1 MSGGDDFR
9 TQYTDWGIG
18 EPDPPITSSRPPS
31 MVVLDLV
38 RQHTPKLVQGWLDD
52 AIKKYEMEKKERR
65 ARERREEIKRLK
77 KVAEEGD
84 HAKARIL
91 ELEKEE

>member
-9 TQYTDWGIG
+9 TQYRDFGIG
-18 EPDPPITSSRPPS
+18 ESDPPIESTRPPS

-38 RQHTPKLVQGWLDD
+38 RQHTPKLVQTWLND
-52 AIKKYEMEKKERR
+52 AIEKYEKEQEVR
-65 ARERREEIKRLK
+65 RERRRKEEIERLK

-84 HAKARIL
+84 RAKARIR
-91 ELEKEE
+91 ELESE